1 MAITRKA
8 FIISLTLLGIGYVW
22 LAGLIGHW
30 GSPRVPSIGGGSY
43 SLDRFVY
50 SGSIILLAAA
60 WSFGALLL
68 ALVRNDAA
76 LSRRAFLLSGIGF
89 CALAGACWIYGPNLH

>member
-1 MAITRKA
+1 
-8 FIISLTLLGIGYVW
+8 LGIAFFW

-30 GSPRVPSIGGGSY
+30 GSPRAPSIGGGSY

-50 SGSIILLAAA
+50 SGLIILLAAV

-68 ALVRNDAA
+68 ALMRNDAA
-76 LSRRAFLLSGIGF
+76 LSRRSFILSGIGF
-89 CALAGACWIYGPNLH
+89 CALAGACRIYGPNLH